1 MISRAPLLATL
12 LMTTLEFPVHAH
24 GLVPQGLLLE
34 RRLHPGRFFR
44 HQRARGASRR
54 PPGEASGTRSRPYLW
69 RFIDVAQS
77 SLRTKLGPKPKY
89 GLRP

>member
-1 MISRAPLLATL
+1 MRMAWYPKGGCSKDDCIPADSFAIN
-12 LMTTLEFPVHAH
+12 E
-24 GLVPQGLLLE
+24 QGE
-34 RRLHPGRFFR
+34 RVA
-44 HQRARGASRR
+44 ARRVR
-54 PPGEASGTRSRPYLW
+54 PSGTRSRPYLW